1 MIAVIKGDIIA
12 SRTLSDQSVWLNP
25 IKNLLSQWGKEP
37 QQWELVWGD
46 SFQVEIDNP
55 QDALIKALTIKA
67 LIKNVEPRHSKSKAA
82 SIDVRLAVGIGEK
95 TFSGSRISESNGP
108 AFIFA
113 GERFDL
119 LRKENLTLGIKSP
132 WIEFDDEFNR
142 YLMLAGTFMDKW
154 SVSSAQLMLHVLQN
168 PNSTQKRIGDILGI
182 KQNSVSGRWNRAN
195 VNEILDVENVYRKK
209 ISTLMS

>member
-12 SRTLSDQSVWLNP
+12 SRTLTDQSVWLNP
-25 IKNLLSQWGKEP
+25 IKNLFSQWGKEP

-55 QDALIKALTIKA
+55 QDALVKALTIKA
-67 LIKNVEPRHSKSKAA
+67 LIKNVKPPHSKSKAT

-95 TFSGSRISESNGP
+95 TFSGNRISESNGP

-113 GERFDL
+113 GEKFDV

-132 WIEFDDEFNR
+132 WTEFDDEFNR

-154 SVSSAQLMLHVLQN
+154 SVSSAQLMLIVLQE
-168 PNSTQKRIGDILGI
+168 PDSTQKSIGEILGI

-195 VNEILDVENVYRKK
+195 VNEILDVEKVYRKK
-209 ISTLMS
+209 ISTLML